1 MFRRADGGNQI
12 TAAPADF
19 LRFCLV
25 LDWPQEAVDLY
36 AEIRA
41 DLERRGTPIGPNDL
55 LIAAHARWLN
65 ATLVTS
71 NIGEL
76 GRVAELR
83 LEDWR
88 S

>member
-1 MFRRADGGNQI
+1 VFRRADGGNQI
-12 TAAPADF
+12 ITAALADF
-19 LRFCLV
+19 LRFYLA

-76 GRVAELR
+76 SRVAELR
-83 LEDWR
+83 LED
-88 S
+88 

>member
-1 MFRRADGGNQI
+1 MRTF
-12 TAAPADF
+12 
-19 LRFCLV
+19 
-25 LDWPQEAVDLY
+25 
-36 AEIRA
+36 
-41 DLERRGTPIGPNDL
+41 ERRGTPIGPNDL

-76 GRVAELR
+76 SRVAELR

-88 S
+88 R